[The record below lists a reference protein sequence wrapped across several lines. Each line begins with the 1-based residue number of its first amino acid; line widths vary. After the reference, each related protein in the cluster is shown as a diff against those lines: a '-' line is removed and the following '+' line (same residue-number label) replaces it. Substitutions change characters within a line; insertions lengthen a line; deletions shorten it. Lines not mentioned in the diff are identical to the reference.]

1 MFVTFSRR
9 QFNIHDAKSGNIMFT
24 RTMPDEIDDV
34 QLSGDIL
41 TVTMPKRIH
50 LLKRIGN
57 TFQFTFFREM
67 PR

>member
-1 MFVTFSRR
+1 MFITFSKR
-9 QFNIHDAKSGNIMFT
+9 QFNVHDAQTTNIMFT
-24 RTMPDEIDDV
+24 RTMPDEILDA

-41 TVTMPKRIH
+41 TITMPKRIH

-67 PR
+67 QR